1 MIHIFFSINPL
12 CGIIL
17 WNVDFFSENGFQIL
31 GKLQLFSKKCICVLI
46 AISCILSGCSGSVR
60 GIISNNTGSPSPAGL
75 ITDYKDDPNI
85 SKQEKAVIRVGVFR
99 GEDYSYWNDELK
111 SMASEL
117 YQNGVITGYQA
128 RNYPNMDE
136 TWDALCKCAG
146 LSVRG
151 RLEFVPEYLFTYD
164 RMNALELSDM
174 LAIDDI
180 DLMLTFGTAAG
191 RFLTDNADKIGYD
204 YMVFGATNTVASGIV
219 KSETERFN
227 DHSFALVDTTE
238 TERLIRAVYDICPF
252 ENIGVVYEDNQDAYI
267 YSGVGD
273 LDRLSS
279 ELGFTVH
286 KECVDEAKEDASEE
300 ERDKHYEELT
310 AAYERLMPVID
321 TLFVSTGS
329 IVDNDSIEALLEGM
343 YEHGIITVTQESEE
357 QCESGC
363 MMYFMVTNAEDDGV
377 FMAQTMEEYYAGVPI
392 TELEQVFITEP
403 KLFLNYEAI
412 KKTGTKLPMKAYM
425 TADTIYTAEGV
436 R

>member
-1 MIHIFFSINPL
+1 MNGCRKFS
-12 CGIIL
+12 
-17 WNVDFFSENGFQIL
+17 Q
-31 GKLQLFSKKCICVLI
+31 KCIVLLTVLT
-46 AISCILSGCSGSVR
+46 CILSGCA
-60 GIISNNTGSPSPAGL
+60 GIIPGGPGAAEKDQSQVSL
-75 ITDYKDDPNI
+75 IRDYKDDPDI
-85 SKQEKAVIRVGVFR
+85 SKQEKAVIRVGAFR

-111 SMASEL
+111 SMASIL
-117 YQNGVITGYQA
+117 YQNGTISGYQP
-128 RNYPNMDE
+128 RNYPDMDE
-136 TWDALCKCAG
+136 TWEALSESTGLGAG
-146 LSVRG
+146 G

-164 RMNALELSDM
+164 HMNALELDEM
-174 LAIDDI
+174 LKLDDI
-180 DLMLTFGTAAG
+180 DLMLTFGTASG

-238 TERLIRAVYDICPF
+238 TERMIRAVYDICPF

-329 IVDNDSIEALLEGM
+329 IVDNDRIEALLEGM
-343 YEHGIITVTQESEE
+343 YEHGIITVTQESED

-363 MMYFMVTNAEDDGV
+363 MMYFMVANAEDDGV
-377 FMAQTMEEYYAGVPI
+377 FMAQTMEEYCAGVPI

-403 KLFLNYEAI
+403 KLFLNYETI
-412 KKTGTKLPMKAYM
+412 KKTGTKLTMKAYM